1 VVTHDNIFVQ
11 GYTAVKVTHIEIE
24 SKIIMSITK
33 HVIHKHI
40 IQNQK
45 VFGYAMLIRST
56 NPKVDFLCKLVP
68 ARNIKL
74 TVIIG
79 RSDEMYF

>member
-1 VVTHDNIFVQ
+1 
-11 GYTAVKVTHIEIE
+11 
-24 SKIIMSITK
+24 MSITK

-45 VFGYAMLIRST
+45 VFGYAMLIKST
-56 NPKVDFLCKLVP
+56 NPKVDVLCKLVP
-68 ARNIKL
+68 AHNTKL

-79 RSDEMYF
+79 RSDEV